1 MKITICA
8 KRFGGPGGQEHFISL
23 LARFLA
29 EQNHRVKILAVR
41 GHPMPGLELET
52 VRVPHGVP
60 RACRDWIYG
69 RALARRM
76 ETDTA
81 DVSFGE
87 QKTWNC
93 NVIRPGGGVEVD
105 YWQRRIRESG
115 LPPMIGAAR
124 AALSA
129 KRFFDLRCERN
140 SYAASSL
147 QHVVVNSNMV
157 RDELQANYPHV
168 GDRVT
173 VIRNGADVERFS
185 PNNAEK
191 WRGPIREQLHIEEQ
205 SLTGIFAAHNFKL
218 KGLREAIEAMALAA
232 QQRPTD
238 SLRLIVLGGGDA
250 AEYRHLATRLN
261 VANAVA
267 FVGSTLHPEEYYA
280 AADFLLFPT
289 YYDPCAN
296 VTLEALASGLPVIT
310 TRLNGAHELLTDG
323 TNGWAVPHPSDTS
336 AMAKMILHLG
346 SNEALA
352 PMKAAARQLALQHR
366 LETKLTEVERILRD
380 AARRRNTAAS

>member
-8 KRFGGPGGQEHFISL
+8 KRFGGLGGQEHFVSL
-23 LARFLA
+23 LACFLA
-29 EQNHRVKILAVR
+29 ERNHQVKILTVR
-41 GHPMPGLELET
+41 GTPVPGLDLET

-60 RACRDWIYG
+60 RASRDWVYG
-69 RALARRM
+69 RALAQRM

-93 NVIRPGGGVEVD
+93 NVIRPGGGIEVD

-115 LPPMIGAAR
+115 LPPMIGACR
-124 AALSA
+124 AALSP
-129 KRFFDLRCERN
+129 KRFFDLRCEHN

-147 QHVVVNSNMV
+147 QHVVVNSHMV
-157 RDELQANYPHV
+157 RNELLANYPHV

-173 VIRNGADVERFS
+173 VISNGADVERYS
-185 PNNAEK
+185 PCNTET
-191 WRGPIREQLHIEEQ
+191 WREPIRKQLQIEEQ

-218 KGLREAIEAMALAA
+218 KGLREAIEALALAA
-232 QQRPTD
+232 QQRPTS
-238 SLRLIVLGGGDA
+238 SLQLIVLGGGDA
-250 AEYRHLATRLN
+250 TEYRRLAARLN
-261 VANAVA
+261 VADSVT
-267 FVGSTLHPEEYYA
+267 FVGSALHPEEYYA

-310 TRLNGAHELLTDG
+310 TRLNGAHELLTEG
-323 TNGWAVPHPSDTS
+323 TNGWTVPHPSDTS
-336 AMAKMILHLG
+336 AMAEMILRMG
-346 SNEALA
+346 SNDALA
-352 PMKAAARQLALQHR
+352 TMKDAARQLALQHR
-366 LETKLTEVERILRD
+366 LETKLTEFESILRD
-380 AARRRNTAAS
+380 AAPHGNAASS